1 MRPARSSRESRHSRR
16 PLRRLWC
23 NGMASFSYQ
32 GIDESGMKVSGT
44 VEAESVE
51 MAENILL
58 SRGYIPSKVT
68 ATAKAGSGGSFLS
81 RMGESLATVKISDLI
96 LFTKQFRSMMQA
108 GVPILRL
115 LQVLENQTQD
125 KTLQKVVVAVSQDI
139 KSGATLQNAMKKH
152 PAIFS
157 PLYLSMI
164 NAGEV
169 SGTIPDILGRLVDI
183 IEHEAKIKSDIKS
196 ALQYPMIV
204 LIALAVA
211 FFVLL
216 TFVIPKF
223 ASIFAKTGLSLP
235 LPTKIAMLMYQ
246 GLANYWYIMLAGIVG
261 LIVILRLYF
270 KTPHGRYTR
279 DAFFLKIP
287 LFGPLFQKAAMSRFA
302 SIFAILQAS
311 GVPVMQSMEIL
322 SGTIGNTAISHEFD
336 RVRDKIKE
344 GQGISGPL
352 GSAKYFTP
360 MVVDMVAIGEESGNI
375 EDMLRQIAIHYDDE
389 VGYAVKRLSDM
400 IGPILMVGLAV
411 VVGFFALAIYMP
423 MWDLT
428 KMAK

>member
-1 MRPARSSRESRHSRR
+1 MRPVRFSKGSRHLKR

-23 NGMASFSYQ
+23 DRMANYSYQ
-32 GIDESGMKVSGT
+32 GIDESGMSVSGT

-58 SRGYIPSKVT
+58 SRRYIPSKVT
-68 ATAKAGSGGSFLS
+68 ATAKAGSGGSFFS
-81 RMGESLATVKISDLI
+81 MIQKSLAAVKITDLI

-115 LQVLENQTQD
+115 LQVLENQTQN
-125 KTLQKVVVAVSQDI
+125 KTLKRVVVDVSQDI
-139 KSGATLQNAMKKH
+139 KSGATLYNAMKKH

-157 PLYLSMI
+157 PLYISMI

-169 SGTIPDILGRLVDI
+169 SGTVPEILGRLIDI

-196 ALQYPMIV
+196 ALQYPFIV

-223 ASIFAKTGLSLP
+223 VAIFAKTGLALP
-235 LPTKIAMLMYQ
+235 LPTKIAMLMYH
-246 GLANYWYIMLAGIVG
+246 GLANYWYILLGGVVVLIIV
-261 LIVILRLYF
+261 LRLYF
-270 KTPHGRYTR
+270 KTPYGRYTR

-311 GVPVMQSMEIL
+311 GVPVMQSMDIL
-322 SGTIGNTAISHEFD
+322 SGTIGNTAISHEFE

-400 IGPILMVGLAV
+400 IGPILIVGLAA

-423 MWDLT
+423 MWDMT

>member
-1 MRPARSSRESRHSRR
+1 
-16 PLRRLWC
+16 
-23 NGMASFSYQ
+23 MANFSYQ
-32 GIDESGMKVSGT
+32 AINESGTNVNGSI
-44 VEAESVE
+44 EAESVE
-51 MAENILL
+51 MAENLLL
-58 SRGYIPSKVT
+58 SKGYIPSRV
-68 ATAKAGSGGSFLS
+68 AAASGAAPGGSFLAKIK
-81 RMGESLATVKISDLI
+81 ESLTKVKIGDLI

-115 LQVLENQTQD
+115 LQVLENQTEN
-125 KTLQKVVVAVSQDI
+125 KVIKGAVGVIGQDI
-139 KSGATLQNAMKKH
+139 RAGTTLHEAMKKH
-152 PAIFS
+152 PTLFS

-164 NAGEV
+164 NAGEI
-169 SGTIPDILGRLVDI
+169 SGTVPDVLARLIDI

-196 ALQYPMIV
+196 ALQYPMLV
-204 LIALAVA
+204 LIALGVA
-211 FFVLL
+211 FLILL

-223 ASIFAKTGLSLP
+223 ASIFAKAGLTLP
-235 LPTKIAMLMYQ
+235 LPTKIAMFMYQ
-246 GLANYWYIMLAGIVG
+246 GLTHYWFILIAGVVG
-261 LIVILRLYF
+261 LILVLRIYF
-270 KTPHGRYTR
+270 KTDNGRYALDT
-279 DAFFLKIP
+279 FYLKVP

-311 GVPVMQSMEIL
+311 GVPVMQALEVL
-322 SGTIGNTAISHEFD
+322 SGTIGNTAISREFD

-389 VGYAVKRLSDM
+389 VAYSVKRLSDS
-400 IGPILMVGLAV
+400 IGPILIVGLAAV
-411 VVGFFALAIYMP
+411 IGFFALAIYMP

>member
-1 MRPARSSRESRHSRR
+1 
-16 PLRRLWC
+16 
-23 NGMASFSYQ
+23 MANFSYQ
-32 GIDESGMKVSGT
+32 AINESGMNVNGSI
-44 VEAESVE
+44 EADSVE
-51 MAENILL
+51 MAENLLL
-58 SRGYIPSKVT
+58 SRGYIPSRVV
-68 ATAKAGSGGSFLS
+68 AASGAAPGGSLLAKIK
-81 RMGESLATVKISDLI
+81 ESLSKVKISDLI

-115 LQVLENQTQD
+115 IQVLENQTEN
-125 KTLQKVVVAVSQDI
+125 KVIKGAVGLIGQDI
-139 KSGATLQNAMKKH
+139 RAGATLHEAMKKH

-157 PLYLSMI
+157 SLYLSMI

-169 SGTIPDILGRLVDI
+169 SGTVPDILGRLTDI
-183 IEHEAKIKSDIKS
+183 IEHEAKVKSDIRS
-196 ALQYPMIV
+196 ALQYPMVV
-204 LIALAVA
+204 LIALGVA

-223 ASIFAKTGLSLP
+223 VSIFAKAGLNLP

-246 GLANYWYIMLAGIVG
+246 GLTNYWFILIVG
-261 LIVILRLYF
+261 VVGMIIALRAYF
-270 KTPHGRYTR
+270 KTAPGRYAR
-279 DAFFLKIP
+279 DAFYLKIP

-311 GVPVMQSMEIL
+311 GVPVLRAMEVL
-322 SGTIGNTAISHEFD
+322 SGTIGNTAVSREFD

-352 GSAKYFTP
+352 SSAKYFTP

-389 VGYAVKRLSDM
+389 VAYAVKRLSDN
-400 IGPILMVGLAV
+400 IGPILIVGLAA

-428 KMAK
+428 KMVKQ

>member
-1 MRPARSSRESRHSRR
+1 
-16 PLRRLWC
+16 
-23 NGMASFSYQ
+23 MANFSYQ
-32 GIDESGMKVSGT
+32 AINESGMNVKGSI
-44 VEAESVE
+44 EADSVE
-51 MAENILL
+51 MAENLLL
-58 SRGYIPSKVT
+58 SKGYIPTGVAAASG
-68 ATAKAGSGGSFLS
+68 AAPGGSFLAKIK
-81 RMGESLATVKISDLI
+81 ESLSKVKIGDLI

-115 LQVLENQTQD
+115 LQVLENQTEN
-125 KTLQKVVVAVSQDI
+125 KILKGAVGLLGQDI
-139 KSGATLQNAMKKH
+139 RAGATLYEAMKKH
-152 PAIFS
+152 PTLFS

-164 NAGEV
+164 HAGEI
-169 SGTIPDILGRLVDI
+169 SGTVPDILGRLIDI

-196 ALQYPMIV
+196 ALQYPMLV
-204 LIALAVA
+204 LIALGVA

-223 ASIFAKTGLSLP
+223 SGIFAKAGLALP

-246 GLANYWYIMLAGIVG
+246 GLANYWYILIAGVVG
-261 LIVILRLYF
+261 LILVLRAYF
-270 KTPHGRYTR
+270 KTANGRYAL
-279 DAFFLKIP
+279 DAFYLKLP
-287 LFGPLFQKAAMSRFA
+287 LFGPLFQKSAMSRFA

-311 GVPVMQSMEIL
+311 GVPVMQAMEVL

-360 MVVDMVAIGEESGNI
+360 MVVDMIAIGEESGNI

-389 VGYAVKRLSDM
+389 VGYAVKRLSDN
-400 IGPILMVGLAV
+400 IGPILIVGLAA

-423 MWDLT
+423 MWDMT
-428 KMAK
+428 KMVKQ

>member
-1 MRPARSSRESRHSRR
+1 M
-16 PLRRLWC
+16 
-23 NGMASFSYQ
+23 MKYSYQ
-32 GIDESGMKVSGT
+32 AINESGANVSGT
-44 VEAESVE
+44 IEAVSVE
-51 MAENILL
+51 MAESIILAK
-58 SRGYIPSKVT
+58 GYIPSKVS
-68 ATAKAGSGGSFLS
+68 AASGAAAGGSFLAS
-81 RMGESLATVKISDLI
+81 IRERMVNVKIGDLI

-108 GVPILRL
+108 GVPIIRL
-115 LQVLENQTQD
+115 LQVLENQTEDKVLKGVITAMDQD
-125 KTLQKVVVAVSQDI
+125 VQAG
-139 KSGATLQNAMKKH
+139 KSLYEAMKKH
-152 PAIFS
+152 PSLFS

-164 NAGEV
+164 NAGEI

-196 ALQYPMIV
+196 ALQYPFIV

-223 ASIFAKTGLSLP
+223 ASIFAKTGMALP

-246 GLANYWYIMLAGIVG
+246 GLANYWYILIGGVVG
-261 LIVILRLYF
+261 LIVGLRMYF
-270 KTPHGRYTR
+270 KTAAGSYAR
-279 DAFFLKIP
+279 DAFFLKVP

-336 RVRDKIKE
+336 RVHDKIKE

-352 GSAKYFTP
+352 SSAKYFTP

-400 IGPILMVGLAV
+400 IGPILIVGLAA